1 MTNLEEKV
9 ANAILDECLNGRD
22 GSFTVEIECGDVFVT
37 AEVYCHVDG
46 YTEDDYYDGTGAYV
60 VTDVNVGIDN
70 VEIHAYDDDGEEK
83 LQDIELDTMAIE
95 RYVFDEFINI

>member
-9 ANAILDECLNGRD
+9 ANAILDECQNGRD

-46 YTEDDYYDGTGAYV
+46 YTEDDYYNGTGAYV
-60 VTDVNVGIDN
+60 VTDINVGIDDLE
-70 VEIHAYDDDGEEK
+70 VHTYTDDGEEK
-83 LQDIELDTMAIE
+83 PNDIVLDTMAIE
-95 RYVFDEFINI
+95 RCVMDALSA